1 MLDKVYYKNECEV
14 MLIFTHRS
22 AVTLYHSEGKV
33 MELLDEFLAPLGS
46 DCITLSEFKNRV
58 KIAEEDTVIIDIEEV
73 A

>member
-1 MLDKVYYKNECEV
+1 MLDKVFYRNECEV
-14 MLIFTHRS
+14 VLIFTHRS

-46 DCITLSEFKNRV
+46 NCITLSEFKHRV
-58 KIAEEDTVIIDIEEV
+58 KMSEEDTVIIDLEEV